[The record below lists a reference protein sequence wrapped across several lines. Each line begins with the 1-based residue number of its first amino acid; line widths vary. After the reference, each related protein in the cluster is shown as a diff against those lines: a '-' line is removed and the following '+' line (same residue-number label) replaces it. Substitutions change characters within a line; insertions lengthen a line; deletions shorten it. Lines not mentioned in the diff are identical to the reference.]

1 MKKITIACF
10 LALSFAAG
18 ASAQP
23 HLLVIQG
30 EPGKF
35 YVEHVVDA
43 KENWYSVGRMYNISP
58 RDIAPFN
65 GTTLSTPLEVGQR
78 LKIPLTAS
86 NFSQDGQKGQG
97 ETLVP
102 IYHTIQPKEWLYHI
116 STTYSKVPVAT
127 LEKWNHITGD
137 QAKAGMD
144 LIVAYLKVKST
155 QSSLADAAI
164 AQAAP
169 ASANQPANRKDSL
182 KAAPVPAKDMAVK
195 EPAKEVQQISKQSSP
210 PNAKENKSSETAA
223 VAKSHENVQPAGQ
236 AANNL
241 GNATQGT
248 ATHGGVGFFGT
259 EYVADSKTLSGQ
271 AGTFKSTSGWQD
283 GKYYALMN
291 NVPVGTIVKVTS
303 PATNKTVYAK
313 VLGQLPD
320 MKESMGLVI
329 RVSNAAA
336 AEMGAGEGKFN
347 VDLRY

>member
-1 MKKITIACF
+1 MKKLTTAFI
-10 LALSFAAG
+10 LALAFGRAASG
-18 ASAQP
+18 QP

-35 YVEHVVDA
+35 YVEHIVDA
-43 KENWYSVGRMYNISP
+43 KENWYSVGRTYNISP
-58 RDIAPFN
+58 REIAPFN

-86 NFSQDGQKGQG
+86 NFSQDGQSSQG
-97 ETLVP
+97 ETLIP

-144 LIVAYLKVKST
+144 LIVAYLRVKSS
-155 QSSLADAAI
+155 QSSLADGSKSVGAPSSTS
-164 AQAAP
+164 QAVTK
-169 ASANQPANRKDSL
+169 KDSL
-182 KAAPVPAKDMAVK
+182 KPAAVPVKDIAIK
-195 EPAKEVQQISKQSSP
+195 EPAKEVQQANKASSGSSIQ
-210 PNAKENKSSETAA
+210 ESKSSEPA
-223 VAKSHENVQPAGQ
+223 VVSKTHENAPPAGQ
-236 AANNL
+236 PVNNL
-241 GNATQGT
+241 TNAGQGAIT
-248 ATHGGVGFFGT
+248 RASGGYFGT
-259 EYVADSKTLSGQ
+259 EFIANTKTLTGQ

-291 NVPVGTIVKVTS
+291 NVPVGTIVKITS

-320 MKESMGLVI
+320 MKESTGLVI

-336 AEMGAGEGKFN
+336 AEMGTGEGKFN
-347 VDLRY
+347 VDLKY